1 MGQSIGQT
9 KFDFETWRSSGH
21 TLNYRDHDI
30 FYQDLG
36 SGPALLLLHGYPT
49 ASWDWVHLAGPL
61 SARYRVIAPDF
72 IGFGFSAKPADY
84 DYSIVDQADLV
95 ASLLDRLG
103 VDEVLVVAHDYGDT
117 VTQEMI
123 ARHDERVAAGA
134 SGLILRGACLLNG
147 GLFPETHYPLM
158 LPKLLAGPFGR
169 IAAAMVNRRT
179 FATNLR
185 TVFGNETQLTDE
197 EIDEFYE
204 LVTCNGGKRVVH
216 KLIRYMAE
224 RREKRERWVG
234 ALQNTRVP
242 LKLVNGSADP
252 VSGDHMVAH
261 YRLTV
266 PQDDITEM
274 PEIGHWPQ
282 VEDPEGVLEALQPFL
297 ERYYPSLPGDPGT

>member
-1 MGQSIGQT
+1 MGLMS
-9 KFDFETWRSSGH
+9 FDEWRRSGR
-21 TLNYRDHDI
+21 TLSYRGHDI
-30 FYQDLG
+30 FYQDIG
-36 SGPALLLLHGYPT
+36 AGPVLLMLHGYPT
-49 ASWDWVHLAGPL
+49 ASWDWIHLVGPL
-61 SARYRVIAPDF
+61 SQRYRIVAPDF

-95 ASLLDRLG
+95 DSILERLG
-103 VDEVLVVAHDYGDT
+103 VGEVLIVAHDYGDT
-117 VTQEMI
+117 VAQELI
-123 ARHDERVAAGA
+123 ARHDERASAGGA
-134 SGLILRGACLLNG
+134 GVVLRGVCMLNG

-169 IAAAMVNRRT
+169 VAAAMVNRRT

-185 TVFGNETQLTDE
+185 TVFGNDTQLTEE

-216 KLIRYMAE
+216 KLIRYMKE
-224 RREKRERWVG
+224 RRDKRERWVG

-242 LKLVNGSADP
+242 LKLINGSADP
-252 VSGDHMVAH
+252 VSGEHMVEH
-261 YRLTV
+261 YRITV

-274 PEIGHWPQ
+274 AEIGHWPQ

-297 ERYYPSLPGDPGT
+297 DRHFPAVHGASSA